1 MMECSDCSI
10 LRCSR
15 RKFLNLTVGSI
26 AMATLARNGQI
37 ASAEVDLPKHS
48 PVRIFCVF
56 AGRTGHWY
64 LTRPAEEIPKFRKF
78 FKGLETKL
86 KSVHGTVK
94 FVGDVQ
100 IPPADPT
107 EVAERLRQEADALVI
122 VHLSGHGGE
131 APILTKLVE
140 VGLPTIV
147 FSQPFSGHG
156 WMYFPQWRKAGHKVV
171 LVASSDWTDLEK
183 AIALVRAPVWMKR
196 TRIIAVGSPHG
207 TAEAC
212 SPEKVK
218 EKFGA
223 ELITVPNERVHETMA
238 KIDVKEAEREA
249 EEYWIRP
256 AKAIV
261 EPKRDEIVQS
271 ARMFLAVKRIM
282 AEEKAQAICS
292 IYCMGDPRGCL
303 TFSKLN
309 DMGYVGAC
317 EGDIDSTLTMLI
329 FAYAFGVPGFIS
341 DPVIDVA
348 RNAMIHF
355 HCTSATKMDGPDGKR
370 LPFRIRSQ
378 TDSGAGVSLEVEHRV
393 GQPVTCAKLV
403 HLNKML
409 FVTGKILWTSRDPL
423 ACRTQFAQSVP
434 DARSL
439 FLRWGEDAIQGDVM
453 TLLHRVVFYGDYSNQ
468 LRDLAVLMGFKLIEE
483 GKGEVM

>member
-1 MMECSDCSI
+1 MNNGVNRC
-10 LRCSR
+10 LRCNR
-15 RKFLNLTVGSI
+15 REFIGITAGAIGTI
-26 AMATLARNGQI
+26 ALRRSLMGNGG
-37 ASAEVDLPKHS
+37 EVELPRHQ

-56 AGRTGHWY
+56 AGRIGHWY
-64 LTRPAEEIPKFRKF
+64 LTRPAEEIPKFRAF
-78 FKGLETKL
+78 FSELEKRL
-86 KSVHGTVK
+86 ESVHGSIR
-94 FVGDVQ
+94 FVGEAQ
-100 IPPADPT
+100 IPPESA
-107 EVAERLRQEADALVI
+107 EKVAKRLQEEADALLI

-131 APILTKLVE
+131 APVLTKLVE
-140 VGLPTIV
+140 IGLPTVV

-156 WMYFPQWRKAGHKVV
+156 WMYFPQWRKAGHRVM
-171 LVASSDWTDLEK
+171 LIASSNWADLEK
-183 AIALVRAPVWMKR
+183 GIALLRAPVWMKQ
-196 TRIIAVGSPHG
+196 TKILAVGRPHG

-212 SPEKVK
+212 NPENVK
-218 EKFGA
+218 KAFGA
-223 ELITVPNERVHETMA
+223 ELLSIPNERIHKTMA
-238 KIDVKEAEREA
+238 EIDIKEAEREA
-249 EEYWIRP
+249 EEYWIRQ

-261 EPKRDEIVQS
+261 EPKRDEIIHS

-309 DMGYVGAC
+309 DMGYVGGC

-355 HCTSATKMDGPDGKR
+355 HCTSATKMDGPKGER
-370 LPFRIRSQ
+370 LPFTIRSQ

-403 HLNKML
+403 HLDKML
-409 FVTGKILWTSRDPL
+409 FVTGKILWTSKDPL

-434 DARSL
+434 DARRL
-439 FLRWGEDAIQGDVM
+439 FLRWGEDVIRGDVM
-453 TLLHRVVFYGDYSNQ
+453 TLLHRVVFYGDYTEQ
-468 LRDLAVLMGFKLIEE
+468 LKELAALMKFRLIEE

>member
-1 MMECSDCSI
+1 M
-10 LRCSR
+10 
-15 RKFLNLTVGSI
+15 NLTVGSI
-26 AMATLARNGQI
+26 AMAALADEGK
-37 ASAEVDLPKHS
+37 ASASDADLPKHA

-78 FKGLETKL
+78 FAELEGKL

-94 FVGDVQ
+94 FVGDAQ
-100 IPPADPT
+100 IPPADPAQ
-107 EVAERLRQEADALVI
+107 VAEKLREEADALVI

-131 APILTKLVE
+131 TPILTKLVE

-171 LVASSDWTDLEK
+171 LVASSDWSDLEK
-183 AIALVRAPVWMKR
+183 AIALLRAPVWMKR

-223 ELITVPNERVHETMA
+223 ELITIPNERIHETMA
-238 KIDVKEAEREA
+238 KVDLKEAEREA

-256 AKAIV
+256 ARAIV
-261 EPKRDEIVQS
+261 EPKREEIVQS

-282 AEEKAQAICS
+282 AEERAQAICS

-309 DMGYVGAC
+309 DMGYVGGC

-341 DPVIDVA
+341 DPVIDVS

-403 HLNKML
+403 HLDKML
-409 FVTGKILWTSRDPL
+409 FVTGKILWTSRNPL

-439 FLRWGEDAIQGDVM
+439 FLRWGEGVIQGDVM
-453 TLLHRVVFYGDYSNQ
+453 TLLHRVVFYGDYSKQ
-468 LRDLAVLMGFKLIEE
+468 LPDLAALMGFKLIEE

>member
-1 MMECSDCSI
+1 MKVCSNCSVV
-10 LRCSR
+10 RCSR
-15 RKFLNLTVGSI
+15 REFLNLAVGAI
-26 AMATLARNGQI
+26 VT
-37 ASAEVDLPKHS
+37 ASLSRRSTGAPANVDLPKHA
-48 PVRIFCVF
+48 PVKIFCVF

-78 FKGLETKL
+78 FTELERKL

-94 FVGDVQ
+94 FIGDAQ
-100 IPPADPT
+100 IPPANPA
-107 EVAERLRQEADALVI
+107 EVAQRLREEADALVI

-131 APILTKLVE
+131 TPVLTKLVE

-171 LVASSDWTDLEK
+171 LVASSDWSDLEK

-196 TRIIAVGSPHG
+196 TRIIAVGRPHG

-218 EKFGA
+218 EKLGA
-223 ELITVPNERVHETMA
+223 ELVIVPNEQVLKLISEVEW
-238 KIDVKEAEREA
+238 KDAEREA

-261 EPKRDEIVQS
+261 EPKREEIIQS
-271 ARMFLAVKRIM
+271 ARMFLAVKRLM
-282 AEEKAQAICS
+282 AEERAQAICS

-329 FAYAFGVPGFIS
+329 FSYAFGVPGFIS

-355 HCTSATKMDGPDGKR
+355 HCTSATKMDGPGGKR

-393 GQPVTCAKLV
+393 GQSVTCAKLV
-403 HLNKML
+403 HLDKML

-439 FLRWGEDAIQGDVM
+439 FLRWGEGVIQGDIM
-453 TLLHRVVFYGDYSNQ
+453 TLLHRVVFYGDYSQQ
-468 LRDLAVLMGFKLIEE
+468 LKDLAPLMGFKLIEE
-483 GKGEVM
+483 GRGEVM